1 MLNVDIVRLLIYHA
15 SGNSLDFGIWEC
27 ANMDGKYELVDIES
41 VKGII
46 FDCYNTLIEIRTE
59 EDDIATYQPMSKWL
73 MYKGVRIT
81 PEDLMKEYKSAI
93 ETEMKVRWEKYPEVR
108 VEQVLG
114 RICKEHELWDIN
126 EDAIGVE
133 AACAFRA
140 GSIRMIDVFHQSV
153 RLLKE
158 LEDYPKVILSNG
170 QRVFSELELK
180 YFGLYDKF
188 KSVIFSSDFGYKKP
202 DPRIFLEASK
212 RLEFEPENILC
223 IGDNFDSDI
232 VPAAKLGMKAL
243 HIEEAW
249 KLFNV
254 Y

>member
-1 MLNVDIVRLLIYHA
+1 M
-15 SGNSLDFGIWEC
+15 FGKC
-27 ANMDGKYELVDIES
+27 ELAGIER

-46 FDCYNTLIEIRTE
+46 FDCYNTLIEIKTD
-59 EDDIATYQPMSKWL
+59 EDDIATYQPVSKWL
-73 MYKGVRIT
+73 AYQGVKIT
-81 PEDLMKEYKSAI
+81 PDDLLKEYKSAV
-93 ETEMKVRWEKYPEVR
+93 EAEMKARWEKYPEIR
-108 VEQVLG
+108 VESVFS
-114 RICKEHELWDIN
+114 RICKQHELWDIN
-126 EDAIGVE
+126 EDATGVE
-133 AACAFRA
+133 TARAFRA
-140 GSIRMIDVFHQSV
+140 GSIRKIGVFHQSE

-158 LEDYPKVILSNG
+158 LEDYPKAILSNG

-188 KSVIFSSDFGYKKP
+188 QHVIFSSDFGYKKP

-212 RLEFEPENILC
+212 KLGIEPENILC
-223 IGDNFDSDI
+223 IGDNFENDV
-232 VPAAKLGMKAL
+232 VPAAKLNMKAL

>member
-1 MLNVDIVRLLIYHA
+1 MFDADIVQLFIYLEP
-15 SGNSLDFGIWEC
+15 GESLDSHISEC
-27 ANMDGKYELVDIES
+27 TNMIGKFELVGIED
-41 VKGII
+41 VKGLI
-46 FDCYNTLIEIRTE
+46 FDCYNTLIEIRTD
-59 EDDIATYQPMSKWL
+59 EDDIATYQPVSKWL

-81 PEDLMKEYKSAI
+81 PEDLMREYKSSIDA
-93 ETEMKVRWEKYPEVR
+93 EMKARWEKYPEVR

-114 RICKEHELWDIN
+114 HICKQHELWSIN
-126 EDAIGVE
+126 EDEIGTE
-133 AACAFRA
+133 TARAFRA
-140 GSIRMIDVFHQSV
+140 GSIRKIDVLHQSE

-158 LEDYPKVILSNG
+158 LEDYPRVILSNG

-188 KSVIFSSDFGYKKP
+188 KTVIFSSDFGYKKP
-202 DPRIFLEASK
+202 DPRIFLEAAK
-212 RLEFEPENILC
+212 RLELEPENILC
-223 IGDNFDSDI
+223 IGDNFDNDI
-232 VPAAKLGMKAL
+232 IPAAKLGMKAL

>member
-1 MLNVDIVRLLIYHA
+1 MAR
-15 SGNSLDFGIWEC
+15 GCF
-27 ANMDGKYELVDIES
+27 
-41 VKGII
+41 
-46 FDCYNTLIEIRTE
+46 
-59 EDDIATYQPMSKWL
+59 
-73 MYKGVRIT
+73 
-81 PEDLMKEYKSAI
+81 
-93 ETEMKVRWEKYPEVR
+93 
-108 VEQVLG
+108 
-114 RICKEHELWDIN
+114 
-126 EDAIGVE
+126 
-133 AACAFRA
+133 
-140 GSIRMIDVFHQSV
+140 
-153 RLLKE
+153 
-158 LEDYPKVILSNG
+158 
-170 QRVFSELELK
+170 QRLELK